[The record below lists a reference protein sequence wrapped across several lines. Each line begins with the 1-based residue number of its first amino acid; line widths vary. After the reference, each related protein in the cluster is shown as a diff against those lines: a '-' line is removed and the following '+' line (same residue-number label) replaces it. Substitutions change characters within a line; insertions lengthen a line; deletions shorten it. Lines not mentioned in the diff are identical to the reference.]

1 MQRGLFFTT
10 MANHRPVY
18 TATTSQPQP
27 QPQQE
32 PPSHRGF
39 QGTAARDSSDERINP
54 NNPPPLNLRNILA
67 RSTQPT
73 FSVSEMFRVRSGG
86 GCGGCGH

>member
-1 MQRGLFFTT
+1 MRRSLFFTT

-18 TATTSQPQP
+18 TTTTPLS
-27 QPQQE
+27 
-32 PPSHRGF
+32 SHRGF
-39 QGTAARDSSDERINP
+39 QGTAARDSSDQRLNP
-54 NNPPPLNLRNILA
+54 NNPPPPDLRNILA